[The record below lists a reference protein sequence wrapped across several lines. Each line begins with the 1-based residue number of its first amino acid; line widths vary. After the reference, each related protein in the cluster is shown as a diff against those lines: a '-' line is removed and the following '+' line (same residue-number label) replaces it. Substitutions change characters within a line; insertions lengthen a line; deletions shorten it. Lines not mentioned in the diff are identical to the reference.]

1 MFSYHHQ
8 FFQELSKWAKIF
20 ILWFLTCVCMCIAW
34 GYHKLLKWME
44 KPFERKKTI
53 RKPIM
58 NFKLKKGE
66 RKCTKKL
73 VRRARGNIHF
83 SARFKK
89 IWEGIR
95 CVQSPVSF
103 WAKQDGLWGYNI
115 VDGLYT
121 HKFSAACRAF
131 LQFSCFYKL
140 PIHVCSLSAHTLWLW
155 RILSFRVSEV
165 LSCVLQSAKM
175 CT

>member
-1 MFSYHHQ
+1 MFSYHHHQ

-73 VRRARGNIHF
+73 VRRRARGNIHF
-83 SARFKK
+83 CSIQENMR
-89 IWEGIR
+89 EIR
-95 CVQSPVSF
+95 CVQSIFEPNKMVYEVTIFQMACS
-103 WAKQDGLWGYNI
+103 
-115 VDGLYT
+115 
-121 HKFSAACRAF
+121 ACRAF

-140 PIHVCSLSAHTLWLW
+140 PIHVYSSLSAHTHTLWL
-155 RILSFRVSEV
+155 
-165 LSCVLQSAKM
+165 
-175 CT
+175 